1 MFWKEDTCFIHKEH
15 SGINVINDEP
25 EKKLN
30 LIFFLYFLREWAEAS
45 KIYQFFY
52 LCAKEIYLTHLALE
66 YFKELTFKKKSKCNF
81 IQSEAATRGVQWK
94 RCFFWHRFFP
104 VNFAEFLR
112 TPILRNTSGWLFCT
126 VMSQRLGRI
135 KSQD

>member
-45 KIYQFFY
+45 KIYQF
-52 LCAKEIYLTHLALE
+52 LT
-66 YFKELTFKKKSKCNF
+66 YVQKK
-81 IQSEAATRGVQWK
+81 IA
-94 RCFFWHRFFP
+94 
-104 VNFAEFLR
+104 
-112 TPILRNTSGWLFCT
+112 
-126 VMSQRLGRI
+126 
-135 KSQD
+135 